1 MGGSRWAWEIGG
13 CKDGVLP
20 EFDLD
25 EAVRTASFVASSVQK
40 LSLKAVHDIGEGGL
54 AVALAEMAIR
64 SGIGAKL
71 NDYDNHISMFNES
84 GGRVLVVVGN
94 NDLDDFLEA
103 ASAEEVTA
111 KVIGQTGGSLLEF
124 GPTVEI
130 SVDALIAASESQLPD
145 ALGQGTVSA

>member
-1 MGGSRWAWEIGG
+1 
-13 CKDGVLP
+13 
-20 EFDLD
+20 
-25 EAVRTASFVASSVQK
+25 
-40 LSLKAVHDIGEGGL
+40 
-54 AVALAEMAIR
+54 
-64 SGIGAKL
+64 
-71 NDYDNHISMFNES
+71 MFNES

-130 SVDALIAASESQLPD
+130 SVHALIAASESQLPD

>member
-40 LSLKAVHDIGEGGL
+40 LRLKAVHDIGEGGL

-130 SVDALIAASESQLPD
+130 SVDALIAASQSQLPD